1 MRLETVVSRPQ
12 QYKPQISLSISL
24 RLIFSAMVLGLAPS
38 LVANEPVKV
47 IIWAEGNMAYA
58 TVDGERQDPFDIS
71 TFIESQK
78 PYIHTC
84 KTATNLTIEDG
95 FPLPVEING
104 SKDADI
110 LVYKGSRS
118 AVIRGG
124 EGADKITG
132 GTGNDTIFG
141 EVGDDVIE
149 GGEGDDT
156 INGGDGNDTINGGL
170 GDDTIDAGKGNDS
183 VKGGRGNDRVC
194 GGEDADELWGDEGAD
209 LILGAKGSDA
219 LHGGSGSDTL
229 IAESIDEWEM
239 HNAVSAQAVAVSE
252 FSFTEGDAYKRA
264 PKETGFAT
272 PGNTSDRLF
281 GGDDADV
288 LVGGVGNDFL
298 SGESGTDFLFGA
310 NGNDELYGGAF
321 VDRLWGGSGD
331 DKIFGGSESDEIVGG
346 KGDDLICAGDSPEDK
361 DDTNHWIVADDWGQ
375 DSDPGTGGGNNRL
388 FALGKGKVWI
398 WAGNG
403 QNTIVT
409 GEGDSEVRSGSAMDD
424 VRDEGGRNRFFL
436 GDGNNVVAL
445 AGVDDLLVCGVG
457 NDTVSKKTGGKTTL
471 VLGEGANV
479 AELGTDRGPLDGH
492 VLVLAGVTTGS
503 KHSEDYSTWDL
514 EEKKSTDKQQIKLYA
529 TDGKA
534 AVISTGDGDD
544 EIAVQGSRA
553 IVFAHAGRDVIS
565 TGNGNDRIV
574 AGAGDDTVTV
584 GIGDDVVIGGDGED
598 TLEGGEGNDFICGDE
613 LPTTIAGFEVAAS
626 TTRFTWFEKDISDRN
641 QRVFPRL
648 PVRFLALAEDRKY
661 FTDPLKCVP
670 ICLAQRSYAGNAT
683 GGKDHVDGGEG
694 DDWLLGGNGPDAIHG
709 GLGTDYIDGG
719 AGQDVL
725 FGDTLQRDVGDA
737 DVVLGGDNDD
747 AIYGGN
753 GLDQVYGGDGNDVL
767 FGDSTESTVTGE
779 EGRSIDLE
787 FGKAVTLR
795 RVKVSQRLWG
805 EVGEDT
811 LHAWAANENELSPW
825 GDELYGG
832 AGADYLYGNLGKDLL
847 IGGDLATI
855 SGDAPDYLHG
865 DYHNGASYGR
875 SASELDKGSEDI
887 LFGDLGSDQ
896 LYGGGGADFLF
907 GGEDNDWLEGMD
919 GNDSLYGG
927 SGPDLLVMD
936 VDYRYKTSEKDYF
949 DGHGSNRPGDAKKDD
964 AVDILVVMGDR
975 NNYTNQNN
983 KKDWITIKPRAD
995 QRELNVFYSTLST
1008 PAEPTFT
1015 VTWMHDGVD
1024 GLVPLVEQFQIQGLS
1039 GDDVITIDLS
1049 DEIISQLSASS
1060 GAFRAADGSIRF
1072 DTLSMAR
1079 PWLTTITGGPGN
1091 DVIHGTNGRDYVDG
1105 GDGCDTI
1112 YGRGGDD
1119 RLRGGAGNATDFDR
1133 LYAGPGNDDLFGGS
1147 GQNLL
1152 SAWPD
1157 FPILNDVQ
1165 GGPCNPGQLEKD
1177 KFLNGQKTI
1186 DTGVNRMLGNSKTD
1200 WLFGGTGIDLL
1211 YGNGGTD
1218 KLYGKDGTEFQEKE
1232 GDSKQAE
1239 QWIAYARSTNRCWYV
1254 GGSDGVDNIDVNYVT
1269 NPRNA
1274 LFGRHI
1280 ASMKARGNFEPLIS
1294 GVDGLLAYA
1303 LDGTPV
1309 HDGSSF
1315 VYQAANLVSESSQ
1328 DGRAQMKM
1336 ALYTKLQDTPLQ
1348 DIQRD
1353 KETGQ
1358 PLDDMLAMVID
1369 AGGGDDVI
1377 QIGETV
1383 QDSVWIAAGAGN
1395 DTVVIEPQRA
1405 FLPDRTD
1412 HTNAMNG
1419 TVKIR
1424 NRNDDWKPSQTEV
1437 RDWAGLR
1444 IFDNKPFPLGSLV
1457 GIGDISSSCV
1467 IGNLTIDSAR
1477 SQSPDYDWYEIHL
1490 NWDKV
1495 GSGDYLTIMA
1505 DPEAPI
1511 SFEAYVQDPNLDP
1524 IGANPSKVFDGEE
1537 FKAEPLTSAKRYVSQ
1552 PVGIDLQKNEMY
1564 RLPLGTLK
1572 SLLQT
1577 GEKPFLLK
1585 VFQAQG
1591 IPTTY
1596 QIEIRLA
1603 STPDS
1608 TEKVPATSTD
1618 LGMLSG
1624 TTTLTGLTLHADG
1637 DTDSFTFKLPNGVDK
1652 PKIQVVCDEKN
1663 LDNEPTIQWT
1673 DGSDTFVV
1681 KSSTVEPFEPFH
1693 YSVSIR
1699 LDSAVNGGLDLK
1711 GATTIPIDVA
1721 DDLRSAS
1728 LVIEAIDPNVTEYF
1742 LKIADQPQEYPL
1754 LLPRTEIPLLSSGLA
1769 KRHEIHAARPPS
1781 KSQEVL
1787 YGKNLTICWG
1797 KDQPTEIVLADFGR
1811 PKFSDHSTKNINH
1824 FSQSDSGRMLEELVG
1839 WLNKSIPPQGS
1850 ASTHNLTFAAEGGS
1864 LVISADQK
1872 FHLNKTDLSELL
1884 GLDTSVEK
1892 LVSQPAYQP
1901 LKQLELSFYSKAKTD
1916 SDPAPPLPKLKWRL
1930 VTNRSQSTRIDYGFP
1945 DPSSETQPGAG
1956 ASLTFGQ
1963 TVDAR
1968 DYALFPLAERR
1979 DVIFGGDGNDR
1990 LLGGSGE
1997 DWIFGGEGNDVLSGG
2012 MDLQASDVV
2021 YGGSGDDFFQIQTD
2035 RWPILPSTRREGDP
2049 ALADEFDGGDG
2060 YDRILYLGGDQ
2071 VPRQADLPRH
2081 YIRDFVM
2088 IGYDRFLARYRF
2100 ATVPWEIP
2108 HDKPGKSTP
2117 RFIRRTD
2124 FVPMVFY
2131 AYFQAKGIEGTLVD
2145 TRGGED
2151 IIHADSGFYFPP
2163 SGQSWGVAPGDVQAG
2178 AQAYERM
2185 EFRGGDGADLIYGSS
2200 GSDVIYGE
2208 DDADIVIGGQGD
2220 DRILGGQDGDYL
2232 YGRVLDTAAK
2242 NNELY
2247 KEIISE
2253 SPEECQQS
2261 PSDAY
2266 VDLRDLFPTRLDH
2279 AWPSDSQIDSIICPD
2294 LKELAIRTKGS
2305 GQDAVDHYLW
2315 DHAFEIELPEGETV
2329 EGVLPEKYLDRNGF
2343 VVATKQD
2350 DKSAKRFLQGPVTRY
2365 QLFRLQACDEFD
2377 ENSPGADLKVSGLGW
2392 SYIMSAQ
2399 TSLESTKIRAD
2410 HQLPKLAV
2418 DFPDKQQSVS
2428 LPVLS
2433 FDGTTRQNWDWVEVL
2448 KDFEGDS
2455 PSNKSTAT
2463 IKNVETGV
2471 LFTFEIQDHVIDEYF
2486 LLGDIDKDGFS
2497 DVALKVTP
2505 VGDAGRW
2512 AEFVIVMGRK
2522 LPQDSQGAERKW
2534 TIPVAAGVSRPERCF
2549 QFCRP
2554 KNFYQAGMPGIIDL
2568 RAGDF
2573 DGNGIVDLLF
2583 VQESDSDSEI
2593 HEFFIGYDF
2602 GAIVGTTIKTTIEP
2616 LYLSDDAD
2624 ESVEIS
2630 PIESKLFY
2638 FQNKPDC
2645 IARQKKDISRL
2656 LHRKEPNP
2664 AEAPHQVPFPLDF
2677 DEDGFEDVAIVT
2689 KKDITGVPEGKS
2701 QEKISIIF
2709 GAQSTSTDVVPQLL
2723 TNLEIPGAASALVEN
2738 ATGEEFVTNGDLLL
2752 VQCFDNADF
2761 SVGAEGNF
2769 GDQKL
2774 KLYYRPFKLGVRSD
2788 KDVTEARLGLPSSNG
2803 MVYFRHHN
2811 NNSGNVQ
2818 LTFEFAGL
2826 TCQRTVSPMALEEYR
2841 LHLLNGKF
2849 MFYVRDMKKGSP
2861 WELWAAKESNNPLD
2875 LTDCTFSIKVPGGT
2889 SSPQIF
2895 SHFWAGG
2902 NDNWYKMRF
2911 VGDGQV
2917 GDYLALSVTE
2927 GSQGG
2932 DGAIS
2937 RISDKLIV
2945 KPQFS
2950 GAKHSALP
2958 DDNSIDGV
2966 FDLATLRELRPGI
2979 IDSAELI
2986 IKFDNAENQNFNNSL
3001 VDVWLVG
3008 ETEDEAYVKFKKAL
3022 SLEVSEGGQGR
3033 SLDLGS
3039 ECPELIEKI
3048 KELFYDRG
3056 FNRIRLIVKPSVK
3069 ANGTQSP
3076 YRWKSASEPSLT
3088 IETKPSAGVVADLY
3102 TADGRF
3108 VRGGRQV
3115 LDLRHVKAGEYLLR
3129 VSDPLSDFD
3138 HPLFSSDFVRDEAI
3152 SYRIEIE
3159 APKLGDFH
3167 PISDNDEIFGE
3178 NGDDVVVGNHGF
3190 DRLLGG
3196 YGLDKVIGEEVEVK
3210 DAGSYF
3216 SSRDELPALSAGG
3229 GSGLSEHADANKPTE
3244 GEEIENT
3251 ILPDRD
3257 PIIVDSDKLHEFI
3270 KDTLL
3275 LEAIAKELGL
3285 YVNGPVVGQWHLRR
3299 PIRSSDMAE
3308 IVHLRIEAGTG
3319 GKVGWLN
3326 GLEHAINLRSLDLT
3340 DHKVGDLGTLEPK
3353 SEGIFVYGARKLRS
3367 LRLDGNAKISD
3378 LTPLKQISDLRDLS
3392 LDGTMV
3398 SELKSL
3404 SGLSRLARLSIHGP
3418 DGSDD
3423 TRSSSGTQKIEN
3435 LDPLKSLK
3443 SLRTLNLAN
3452 QGISDIHPLE
3462 SLVSLAHLN
3471 LRNNKINEIESL
3483 ADLRI
3488 ADDDPP
3494 GFKPADRYS
3503 AYREFD
3509 LKDQSEFTSANSPWQ
3524 SNLYPVTGKV
3534 GKDYRYV
3541 GPGSTEADAE
3551 WTFKDLPEGAY
3562 EVWASWTPNENRAT
3576 NVPYKITSPGH
3587 PTINSKINQRL
3598 GSEGTGFGGACW
3610 QMIGEVRASKVLT
3623 VQVSNTGVDGI
3634 VEADSIQLVRVGKLS
3649 SGQSHD
3655 SLLDDLRVVDLRGNP
3670 LNWHAIMPEGLLAV
3684 VDKKTEGFELV
3695 SENMNGRKP
3704 PELPLIPPQS
3714 LISQG
3719 LVPSTTLSLDLS
3731 VPRDGTLRSDF
3742 GVADDAWGIAAQSD
3756 GKFVVV
3762 GCAKANLGETNQLII
3777 ARYMPNG
3784 MLDLSFGKNGTVV
3797 ISESESGLEVAE
3809 AFAISHDNKIVVGTK
3824 NFLVRLHQDGAIDR
3838 SFGQNGFYKPE
3849 NMLMKDVDIQKLGG
3863 KEYYIAAGEVE
3874 VSAGEKDAKVVRI
3887 PLSGKSGGGDG
3898 SWSRERSFY
3907 NGRDET
3913 VKDIAV
3919 QEDGSV
3925 ILVGEIRGG
3934 LNGEGRQMLVAK
3946 LVGATGEPDKGF
3958 GKIVN
3963 TTNGERSLCYTGDS
3977 GINTALGVALA
3988 SNGDIW
3994 VSGESPNDTP
4004 MILLHFDGK
4013 GEGYK
4018 GIQNEVLDGRTF
4030 AGRKVVITEGGF
4042 YVFGQYKKSESD
4054 LYSFALLKVNSEG
4067 ELDKSFGE
4075 DGVARTDFESLDVD
4089 GLGGAVLAGNQIA
4102 TVGKVAPS
4110 IDAKKHDFLIALHNS
4125 KGKSLRTNLEFSVAT
4140 DSDQITATING
4151 DKLTVGCKPTFVGMA
4166 KVKLVARDLSLGNEG
4181 LQSEVVFDVTAMPST
4196 QDVLATSSTQGRMF
4210 SDVATLP
4217 DGKYVVAWSDPN
4229 NGNAIIKA
4237 QICDKSGKLLGEA
4250 FDVASG
4256 QGNSQM
4262 VNVASNASGQFVI
4275 QWECPGPSGFIRALR
4290 YGSDFSPIDQEAQE
4304 FTNSASV
4311 AGDSS
4316 VVMLPNGDVLAA
4328 WESGNRKKIEL
4339 RMLQSSDSKMGEKV
4353 QVAEGN
4359 SVLGPQLACGND
4371 GNCSVLWQLRDSGSK
4386 VLARR
4391 FENAS
4396 GALNQQFEL
4405 STDSRLLGPP
4415 KAFAMTT
4422 DSGLLVSTFD
4432 AGLTAVFLQNFDKY
4446 FDERRPKIQVE
4457 TEGAVS
4463 NPTIT
4468 MLDGGGYVLGW
4479 HRVNDD
4485 HRKVTDFV
4493 ARRYAADG
4501 QPMTPEINLSGKFEC
4516 LEGYSRLIA
4525 DDVGITATWTT
4536 HNESPSPD
4544 KPIQAF
4550 VKRIQYNIGGVVH
4563 GSAYVD
4569 KNKNG
4574 FKDDDE
4580 GIEGWKVFLDSKS
4593 NSQYDAG
4600 ERTTI
4605 TDSNGDYCFTGLQ
4618 FGAHHVVVDANVPWK
4633 PVNPVQEVKLSH
4645 QSPIGKA
4652 SFPSGM

>member
-1 MRLETVVSRPQ
+1 MRLEIVVTRPQ
-12 QYKPQISLSISL
+12 QYKPQISLAFSL
-24 RLIFSAMVLGLAPS
+24 RAIFFAMALMLAPS
-38 LVANEPVKV
+38 LVADEPVKV
-47 IIWAEGNMAYA
+47 VIWAEGNMAYA

-71 TFIESQK
+71 TFIENQQ
-78 PYIHTC
+78 PYKHTC
-84 KTATNLTIEDG
+84 LQATNLTIEDS
-95 FPLPVEING
+95 FPLAVEIHG
-104 SKDADI
+104 SAEADI

-118 AVIRGG
+118 AVIQGG

-132 GTGNDTIFG
+132 GTGNDTIYG
-141 EVGDDVIE
+141 EAGEDVIE

-156 INGGDGNDTINGGL
+156 IYGGDDKDTISGGL

-183 VKGGRGNDRVC
+183 VKGGRGIDRIC

-209 LILGAKGSDA
+209 LILGAEGSDT

-229 IAESIDEWEM
+229 IAESIEKWKE
-239 HNAVSAQAVAVSE
+239 HNAVSAQAVAVPN
-252 FSFTEGDAYKRA
+252 FSFTDGDAYKRA
-264 PKETGFAT
+264 PTESGDAK
-272 PGNTSDRLF
+272 PVISDRLL

-288 LVGGVGNDFL
+288 LVGGTGNDFL
-298 SGESGTDFLFGA
+298 SGESGADFLFGA
-310 NGNDELYGGAF
+310 QGNDELYGGAF

-346 KGDDLICAGDSPEDK
+346 EGNDLICAGDSPEDK
-361 DDTNHWIVADDWGQ
+361 DHTNHWIVADGWGK
-375 DSDPGTGGGNNRL
+375 DSDPGTGDGNDRL

-445 AGVDDLLVCGVG
+445 TGADDLLVCGVG

-471 VLGEGANV
+471 VLREGANV
-479 AELGTDRGPLDGH
+479 AELGIDTALTGD
-492 VLVLAGVTTGS
+492 VLVLAGVKAGAN
-503 KHSEDYSTWDL
+503 HNEDYSTWDL
-514 EEKKSTDKQQIKLYA
+514 EKNSTDKQQIKVNA
-529 TDGKA
+529 EPEKT
-534 AVISTGDGDD
+534 AVIATGDGDD
-544 EIAVQGSRA
+544 EIAIQGSHA
-553 IVFAHAGRDVIS
+553 VVFAHDGRDVIS
-565 TGNGNDRIV
+565 TGIGKDRIV
-574 AGAGDDTVTV
+574 AGAGDDTVNV
-584 GIGDDVVIGGDGED
+584 GEGDDVVIAGDGED
-598 TLEGGEGNDFICGDE
+598 TLEGGKGNDFICGDE
-613 LPTTIAGFEVAAS
+613 LPLTIAGSEVAAS
-626 TTRFTWFEKDISDRN
+626 TTRFTWFDKDFLDPN
-641 QRVFPRL
+641 QRVFPSL
-648 PVRFLALAEDRKY
+648 PVRFLALVEDREY

-670 ICLAQRSYAGNAT
+670 ICLAQGSYAGNAT
-683 GGKDHVDGGEG
+683 GGKDKIDGGDG
-694 DDWLLGGNGPDAIHG
+694 NDWLLGGNGPDAIHG
-709 GLGTDYIDGG
+709 GPETDYIDGG

-725 FGDTLQRDVGDA
+725 FGDTLQRDVGAD

-747 AIYGGN
+747 AIYGGK
-753 GLDQVYGGDGNDVL
+753 GLDQVYGGEGNDVL
-767 FGDSTESTVTGE
+767 FGDSTVSTTEVGE
-779 EGRSIDLE
+779 RSIDLE
-787 FGKAVTLR
+787 FGSPVTLR
-795 RVKVSQRLWG
+795 RVRVSQRLWG
-805 EVGEDT
+805 EAGEDT
-811 LHAWAANENELSPW
+811 LHAWAADDAADNTAQSW

-865 DYHNGASYGR
+865 DYHNGSSYVR
-875 SASELDKGSEDI
+875 SDGSTPGKGADDI

-936 VDYRYKTSEKDYF
+936 VDHRYQRNANDRF

-975 NNYTNQNN
+975 NNYTNQD
-983 KKDWITIKPRAD
+983 KADWITIKPNGNLSDLA
-995 QRELNVFYSTLST
+995 VFYLNSS
-1008 PAEPTFT
+1008 PSPEAQPTFT
-1015 VTWMHDGVD
+1015 VTWMHKGDD
-1024 GLVPLVEQFQIQGLS
+1024 RSVPLVEQFQIQGLS
-1039 GDDVITIDLS
+1039 GNDTITVDLP

-1091 DVIHGTNGRDYVDG
+1091 DVINGTNGRDYVDG

-1119 RLRGGAGNATDFDR
+1119 RLRGGAGNDKDFDR

-1157 FPILNDVQ
+1157 FPLLNDVQ
-1165 GGPCNPGQLEKD
+1165 GPCVPGQLEKD

-1211 YGNGGTD
+1211 YGNGGSD
-1218 KLYGKDGTEFQEKE
+1218 KLYGKDGTEFQDKE

-1315 VYQAANLVSESSQ
+1315 VYQAANIASESSQ

-1353 KETGQ
+1353 KERGV
-1358 PLDDMLAMVID
+1358 PLDDVLAMIID

-1412 HTNAMNG
+1412 HINAITG
-1419 TVKIR
+1419 SVKMR
-1424 NRNDDWKPSQTEV
+1424 NRNDDWKSSQTEV

-1444 IFDNKPFPLGSLV
+1444 IFDNKPFPLHSLLEGNDKFV
-1457 GIGDISSSCV
+1457 RSCV

-1477 SQSPDYDWYEIHL
+1477 SQSPDYDWYEINL
-1490 NWDKV
+1490 CWTKV

-1511 SFEAYVQDPNLDP
+1511 SFEAYYNEGPNP
-1524 IGANPSKVFDGEE
+1524 ASNAANPSMVFDGGE
-1537 FKAEPLTSAKRYVSQ
+1537 FKASPPASAKRYVSQ
-1552 PVGIDLQKNEMY
+1552 PLGIDLQDSESS
-1564 RLPLGTLK
+1564 RLPLSTLNA
-1572 SLLQT
+1572 SFTDSIQD
-1577 GEKPFLLK
+1577 KPFLLK

-1608 TEKVPATSTD
+1608 TEKRTEPTD

-1624 TTTLTGLTLHADG
+1624 TTTLTGLTLHNAG
-1637 DTDSFTFKLPNGVDK
+1637 DTDSFKFKVAKGIEK
-1652 PKIQVVCDEKN
+1652 PKIEIVCDDKN
-1663 LDNEPTIQWT
+1663 IDNEPTIEWA
-1673 DGSDTFVV
+1673 DGSCAFVV
-1681 KSSTVEPFEPFH
+1681 KRNPVGPLEPCH

-1699 LDSAVNGGLDLK
+1699 LDSAVDGCLDLD
-1711 GATTIPIDVA
+1711 GNTTIPIDVE
-1721 DDLRSAS
+1721 DLRSAS
-1728 LVIEAIDPNVTEYF
+1728 LVIEAIDTSVDATAGGEYF
-1742 LKIADQPQEYPL
+1742 LKIAGQPQEYPL

-1769 KRHEIHAARPPS
+1769 KRHEIHAPRPPS

-1787 YGKNLTICWG
+1787 YGKKLEIVWG
-1797 KDQPTEIVLADFGR
+1797 KDQTTTIVLADKGR
-1811 PKFSDHSTKNINH
+1811 PKFDDHSTKNINH
-1824 FSQSDSGRMLEELVG
+1824 FSQSDSGRMLEELVD
-1839 WLNKSIPPQGS
+1839 WLNKSIPSQDPPS
-1850 ASTHNLTFAAEGGS
+1850 SHNLKFAAEGGR
-1864 LVISADQK
+1864 LVISANQE
-1872 FHLNKTDLSELL
+1872 FHLEKSDLADLL
-1884 GLDTSVEK
+1884 GLDTSADK
-1892 LVSQPAYQP
+1892 PVSQPAYQP
-1901 LKQLELSFYSKAKTD
+1901 LKNLELSFYSKAKTGET
-1916 SDPAPPLPKLKWRL
+1916 SAPTLPPLTWRL
-1930 VTNRSQSTRIDYGFP
+1930 VTDRSQSTRIDYGFP
-1945 DPSSETQPGAG
+1945 DPPSKTQPGTD
-1956 ASLTFGQ
+1956 SSVTYGQ

-2021 YGGSGDDFFQIQTD
+2021 FGGAGDDFFQIQTD

-2049 ALADEFDGGDG
+2049 ALADEFDGGEG

-2108 HDKPGKSTP
+2108 HDGTGKSTP
-2117 RFIRRTD
+2117 RFIRRND
-2124 FVPMVFY
+2124 SVPMVFY

-2232 YGRVLDTAAK
+2232 YGRVLDITAK
-2242 NNELY
+2242 VNELY
-2247 KEIISE
+2247 KEIILE
-2253 SPEECQQS
+2253 SPEECQKS

-2266 VDLRDLFPTRLDH
+2266 VDLRYLFPTRLDH

-2294 LKELAIRTKGS
+2294 LKELATRTGS
-2305 GQDAVDHYLW
+2305 IDENVKDHYLW
-2315 DHAFEIELPEGETV
+2315 DHAFEIELPVGETV
-2329 EGVLPEKYLDRNGF
+2329 EGLLPAKLSDRSGF
-2343 VVATKQD
+2343 VVTTKQG
-2350 DKSAKRFLQGPVTRY
+2350 DKRVKRFLQGPVTRY
-2365 QLFRLQACDEFD
+2365 QLFRLQASDEFD

-2392 SYIMSAQ
+2392 SYIMTAQ
-2399 TSLESTKIRAD
+2399 TSLESAKIRAD
-2410 HQLPKLAV
+2410 HQLPKLALEV
-2418 DFPDKQQSVS
+2418 TNNPS
-2428 LPVLS
+2428 LTEGTSEPASILG
-2433 FDGTTRQNWDWVEVL
+2433 FDGKMRKGWDRVEPIL
-2448 KDFEGDS
+2448 SDS
-2455 PSNKSTAT
+2455 TGTGESNTSKVS
-2463 IKNVETGV
+2463 IKNAEGTE

-2486 LLGDIDKDGFS
+2486 LLGDVDKDGFS

-2505 VGDAGRW
+2505 KSVAGRW
-2512 AEFVIVMGRK
+2512 AEFVVIMGRK
-2522 LPQDSQGAERKW
+2522 STQNNGVW
-2534 TIPVAAGVSRPERCF
+2534 TIPIRGGTSRPERCF

-2554 KNFYQAGMPGIIDL
+2554 ENFYQKEKPGISDL

-2573 DGNGIVDLLF
+2573 DGNGIMDLLF
-2583 VQESDSDSEI
+2583 VQESDSDPDT

-2602 GAIVGTTIKTTIEP
+2602 GAIVGTTIKTSIGETTTRRSATP
-2616 LYLSDDAD
+2616 LSPDKA
-2624 ESVEIS
+2624 VEIS

-2638 FQNKPDC
+2638 LRNKPDC
-2645 IARQKKDISRL
+2645 IARQHEGISRL
-2656 LHRKEPNP
+2656 LHRKEPDS
-2664 AEAPHQVPFPLDF
+2664 AEKTHQVPFPLDF
-2677 DEDGFEDVAIVT
+2677 DGDGFEEIAIVT
-2689 KKDITGVPEGKS
+2689 KGDSPSLS

-2709 GAQSTSTDVVPQLL
+2709 GAQSASTDVKPQLL

-2738 ATGEEFVTNGDLLL
+2738 ATGEEFVTTGNLDS
-2752 VQCFDNADF
+2752 VQFFENNQL
-2761 SVGAEGNF
+2761 SVRAESNF
-2769 GDQKL
+2769 GNQKV
-2774 KLYYRPFKLGVRSD
+2774 KLNYKPFKLGLTSD
-2788 KDVTEARLGLPSSNG
+2788 GEKTKAELSLPPRNG
-2803 MVYFRHHN
+2803 VIYFRHYN
-2811 NNSGNVQ
+2811 NNDEPIS
-2818 LTFEFAGL
+2818 LTFEIAGL
-2826 TCQRTVSPMALEEYR
+2826 KRERKVGKKALEEYR
-2841 LHLLNGKF
+2841 LHLLNGEF
-2849 MFYVRDMKKGSP
+2849 MFYVRDMNNGAP
-2861 WELWAAKESNNPLD
+2861 WELWTAKESNETLEQENR
-2875 LTDCTFSIKVPGGT
+2875 TFSIKVEDGT
-2889 SSPQIF
+2889 QTPQIF

-2902 NDNWYKMRF
+2902 NENWYKMRF
-2911 VGDGQV
+2911 VGDGQI

-2927 GSQGG
+2927 DSQGS

-2937 RISDKLIV
+2937 RISDKLHEF
-2945 KPQFS
+2945 KPEFS
-2950 GAKHSALP
+2950 GAKVAS
-2958 DDNSIDGV
+2958 SIDGV
-2966 FDLATLRELRPGI
+2966 FDLAKLRELRPDI
-2979 IDSAELI
+2979 IDSAKLI
-2986 IKFDNAENQNFNNSL
+2986 ITFDNAAEQDLNYSL

-3022 SLEVSEGGQGR
+3022 ALEGRSEGAR
-3033 SLDLGS
+3033 STLNLGS
-3039 ECPELIEKI
+3039 DCPELTGKL

-3069 ANGTQSP
+3069 KVGTQRP
-3076 YRWKSASEPSLT
+3076 YCWTSADQPSLT
-3088 IETKPSAGVVADLY
+3088 IKTKPSSGVVADLY

-3138 HPLFSSDFVRDEAI
+3138 HPLFSSGFVREEPI

-3196 YGLDKVIGEEVEVK
+3196 YGLDKIIGEADEVK

-3216 SSRDELPALSAGG
+3216 SSRDEQP
-3229 GSGLSEHADANKPTE
+3229 SGEPE
-3244 GEEIENT
+3244 GEKLADTSSELMSNT
-3251 ILPDRD
+3251 SLADRD
-3257 PIIVDSDKLHEFI
+3257 PIIQ
-3270 KDTLL
+3270 DTEKKIEDPHLL
-3275 LEAIAKELGL
+3275 KAIAKELGL
-3285 YVNGPVVGQWHLRR
+3285 YVGDESSGGLQLSR

-3308 IVHLRIEAGTG
+3308 IVHLRIEGGTD
-3319 GKVGWLN
+3319 GKVTSLA
-3326 GLEHAINLRSLDLT
+3326 GLEHALNLRSLDLT
-3340 DHKVGDLGTLEPK
+3340 DHEVKKLEKLGPK

-3367 LRLDGNAKISD
+3367 LRLDGNSGVSD
-3378 LTPLKQISDLRDLS
+3378 LAPLAQMSDLRDLS
-3392 LDGTMV
+3392 LDGTKV
-3398 SELKSL
+3398 SVLNHL
-3404 SGLSRLARLSIHGP
+3404 SGLSRLTRLSIHGP
-3418 DGSDD
+3418 DPSVQPATPGVSPTLITD
-3423 TRSSSGTQKIEN
+3423 
-3435 LDPLKSLK
+3435 LVPLKALK

-3462 SLVSLAHLN
+3462 SLVNLAHLN

-3494 GFKPADRYS
+3494 GFKSVDNYS
-3503 AYREFD
+3503 AYREFNPNN
-3509 LKDQSEFTSANSPWQ
+3509 QSDFTSANSPWQ
-3524 SNLYPVTGKV
+3524 SNLYPVTGKI
-3534 GKDYRYV
+3534 GNDYRYV
-3541 GPGSTEADAE
+3541 GPGSTGAAAE
-3551 WTFKDLPEGAY
+3551 WTFKYLPEGTY
-3562 EVWASWTPNENRAT
+3562 EVWASWTPNGNRAT
-3576 NVPYKITSPGH
+3576 KVPY
-3587 PTINSKINQRL
+3587 TINGVSIEGNIDQSSSL
-3598 GSEGTGFGGACW
+3598 GQPGFGGACW
-3610 QMIGEVRASKVLT
+3610 KMIGTVPASGELK
-3623 VQVSNTGVDGI
+3623 VQVSNKDVNGI
-3634 VEADSIQLVRVGKLS
+3634 VEADSIRLVRKEKLS
-3649 SGQSHD
+3649 SDQSHN

-3670 LNWHAIMPEGLLAV
+3670 LNWHAIMPEEEVGIVEVITGA
-3684 VDKKTEGFELV
+3684 KGEGFQLV
-3695 SENMNGRKP
+3695 SDSMNGRLP
-3704 PELPLIPPQS
+3704 PQLPLIPPQS
-3714 LISQG
+3714 LIPQS
-3719 LVPSTTLSLDLS
+3719 LVPSTSLTLDLS
-3731 VPRDGTLRSDF
+3731 VPIDGKLKTDF
-3742 GVADDAWGIAAQSD
+3742 GQADDAWNIATQSD

-3762 GCAKANLGETNQLII
+3762 GSSYTDRNGPIQLVI

-3784 MLDLSFGKNGTVV
+3784 MLDYSFGKNGAVV
-3797 ISESESGLEVAE
+3797 ISGSMVQHHGASVAVQTDGKLIVGSSKYLLRLHQNGAMDTTFGGNGFFETEIIIKGVAIQETNGDLNYIAVGSTIPSATDNSTKVAITRVTGEGKTSEGFGNKGVKILTFDKHGETACDVA
-3809 AFAISHDNKIVVGTK
+3809 IQSDRKIVVVGAASANGNNGHPRTG
-3824 NFLVRLHQDGAIDR
+3824 FVVRLNGDTGQEDSTFGNNGRVLNPNTLDAVLGVEICPNNSILVAGEKKDDGVKICRFDSIGNVDSSFTTTQPGGNFSATEVAILQGSCYVFGSLAGDDSNPERFAVFKYSDDGTLDTTFGGNGIAVTDFIGDLSGQAYGQDGAVLP
-3838 SFGQNGFYKPE
+3838 NGT
-3849 NMLMKDVDIQKLGG
+3849 
-3863 KEYYIAAGEVE
+3863 
-3874 VSAGEKDAKVVRI
+3874 VV
-3887 PLSGKSGGGDG
+3887 
-3898 SWSRERSFY
+3898 
-3907 NGRDET
+3907 
-3913 VKDIAV
+3913 
-3919 QEDGSV
+3919 
-3925 ILVGEIRGG
+3925 
-3934 LNGEGRQMLVAK
+3934 
-3946 LVGATGEPDKGF
+3946 
-3958 GKIVN
+3958 
-3963 TTNGERSLCYTGDS
+3963 
-3977 GINTALGVALA
+3977 
-3988 SNGDIW
+3988 
-3994 VSGESPNDTP
+3994 
-4004 MILLHFDGK
+4004 
-4013 GEGYK
+4013 
-4018 GIQNEVLDGRTF
+4018 
-4030 AGRKVVITEGGF
+4030 
-4042 YVFGQYKKSESD
+4042 
-4054 LYSFALLKVNSEG
+4054 
-4067 ELDKSFGE
+4067 
-4075 DGVARTDFESLDVD
+4075 
-4089 GLGGAVLAGNQIA
+4089 
-4102 TVGKVAPS
+4102 TVGYRRYEGSAADP
-4110 IDAKKHDFLIALHNS
+4110 KKHDFFIAMHDSAGNPIS
-4125 KGKSLRTNLEFSVAT
+4125 TPFAFEATTN
-4140 DSDQITATING
+4140 SDQISAGIKDG
-4151 DKLTVGCKPTFVGMA
+4151 KLTIDSKPTFVGTA
-4166 KVKLVARDLSLGNEG
+4166 KVKLIAKDTSPGNEG
-4181 LQSEVVFDVTAMPST
+4181 LQSEVVFDVTSMPST
-4196 QDVLATSSTQGRMF
+4196 QDVLAESSTSGRMF
-4210 SDVATLP
+4210 SDVAVLP
-4217 DGKYVVAWSDPN
+4217 EGKYVVAWSDPN

-4237 QICDKSGKLLGEA
+4237 QIFDKSGKALREA

-4256 QGNSQM
+4256 QGNSQI
-4262 VNVASNASGQFVI
+4262 VNVASNALGQFVI
-4275 QWECPGPSGFIRALR
+4275 QWECPSSSGFVRAVR
-4290 YGSDFSPIDQEAQE
+4290 YGSEFSPIDQEAQE
-4304 FTNSASV
+4304 FTNSASI

-4316 VVMLPNGDVLAA
+4316 VVMLRNGDVLAA
-4328 WESGNRKKIEL
+4328 WESGNRTKIEM
-4339 RMLQSSDSKMGEKV
+4339 RTLQISDSKMSEIV
-4353 QVAEGN
+4353 QVAQEN
-4359 SVLGPQLACGND
+4359 MVLGPQLASDND
-4371 GNCSVLWQLRDSGSK
+4371 GNWSVLWQARNSGSK
-4386 VLARR
+4386 VFARR

-4396 GALNQQFEL
+4396 GALSEQFEL
-4405 STDSRLLGPP
+4405 STEDRLVGPP

-4422 DSGLLVSTFD
+4422 DSGLVVPTFD
-4432 AGLTAVFLQNFDKY
+4432 AGLTAVFLQNFDKD
-4446 FDERRPKIQVE
+4446 FKERRPKIQVE
-4457 TEGAVS
+4457 TEGVVS

-4468 MLDGGGYVLGW
+4468 MLAGGGYVLGW
-4479 HRVNDD
+4479 HRVADVND
-4485 HRKVTDFV
+4485 HKKVTDFV

-4501 QPMTPEINLSGKFEC
+4501 QPLTPVVNLSGKFER

-4525 DDVGITATWTT
+4525 DDDSIVATWTAY
-4536 HNESPSPD
+4536 NESPSRD

-4550 VKRIQYNIGGVVH
+4550 VKRIQYNIGGVIH

-4569 KNKNG
+4569 ENKNG
-4574 FKDDDE
+4574 FKNDDEE
-4580 GIEGWKVFLDSKS
+4580 GIEGWKVFLDSDAD
-4593 NSQYDAG
+4593 NVCDAG

-4618 FGAHHVVVDANVPWK
+4618 FGDHRIVVDTNVPWK
-4633 PVNPVQEVKLSH
+4633 PVNAFQKVKLSH

-4652 SFPSGM
+4652 SFPSSR